1 MPTTRRALDRARS
14 VSIGPPQRSTRT
26 VAMKRQLMALLS
38 ADVQGYSILMSDN
51 EEATIRTLT
60 TYRGVM
66 THHIRQ
72 HHGRVVDTT
81 GDNILAAFSSVT
93 HAVQGAVAIQQAI
106 RAHNADLPAHRA
118 MAFRMGINLGDVVRQ
133 GKRIYGNSVNIAARL
148 ERLAEAGG
156 IHISGA
162 VYDQV
167 VTKLPLSY
175 VYLGEQALKNIAQP
189 VRVYRI
195 DMPAPTRSLTVYTGK
210 CAEPRPPRFIAGA
223 PRRLAAGTGGLLGL
237 FQGWF
242 TPRASLSDIQPRPC
256 MSFVESCDKRL

>member
-1 MPTTRRALDRARS
+1 M
-14 VSIGPPQRSTRT
+14 
-26 VAMKRQLMALLS
+26 AMKRQLMALLS
-38 ADVQGYSILMSDN
+38 ADVEGYSTLMSDN

-60 TYRGVM
+60 SYRAVM
-66 THHIRQ
+66 TQHIRQ

-93 HAVQGAVAIQQAI
+93 HAVQGAIAVQQALQ
-106 RAHNADLPAHRA
+106 AHNADLPPHRV

-133 GKRIYGNSVNIAARL
+133 GKRIYGTSVNIAARL
-148 ERLAEAGG
+148 ESLAEAGG

-167 VTKLPLSY
+167 ASKLNLPY
-175 VYLGEQALKNIAQP
+175 VYLGEQLLKNIAQP

-195 DMPAPTRSLTVYTGK
+195 DMPAGTRSLTVYRGGG
-210 CAEPRPPRFIAGA
+210 AEPGLRRLIAA
-223 PRRLAAGTGGLLGL
+223 SPRRLGAGAGGLLGL

-242 TPRASLSDIQPRPC
+242 TPKASLGD
-256 MSFVESCDKRL
+256 MLVKGLGG

>member
-1 MPTTRRALDRARS
+1 M
-14 VSIGPPQRSTRT
+14 
-26 VAMKRQLMALLS
+26 AMKRQLMALLS
-38 ADVQGYSILMSDN
+38 ADVQGYSTLMSDN

-60 TYRGVM
+60 TYRSVM
-66 THHIRQ
+66 AHHIRQ

-81 GDNILAAFSSVT
+81 GDNILAAFVSVT
-93 HAVQGAVAIQQAI
+93 HAVQGAVAVQQAI
-106 RAHNADLPAHRA
+106 RAHNAGLPPHRV

-148 ERLAEAGG
+148 ESLAEAGG

-167 VTKLPLSY
+167 ASKLRLPY
-175 VYLGEQALKNIAQP
+175 IYLGEQSLKNIDQP

-195 DMPAPTRSLTVYTGK
+195 DMPTETRSLTVYRGN
-210 CAEPRPPRFIAGA
+210 CAEVGHPRLIAGTS
-223 PRRLAAGTGGLLGL
+223 RGLGMGTGGLLGL

-242 TPRASLSDIQPRPC
+242 TPKASLGDMLVKGS
-256 MSFVESCDKRL
+256 S